1 MIIILALIVVGATV
15 AALRRRTGTRG
26 DGGDLPSHVVATAAR
41 WLPAHRLEWGQ
52 AMIGELSA
60 IHGSAARWRFAG
72 AAVRVAILPP
82 TRHSGTSATL
92 AGTGLAGTVVATLA
106 AERFVPTLG
115 VFVATLGLLLTASA
129 IALAGRW
136 RSLPTG
142 RGARVAGAVAG
153 SGLLAA
159 TCAVVAVATADPGA
173 TQDRTHLASLTLAA
187 TLCGYVVGGLAMAR
201 ATGTPSAVHGVAVAG
216 AAVAASSGTALDIY
230 KSLGVIQLIS
240 PTGTVATA
248 ATAIVV
254 AAATGSRAAGRRAG
268 LLSAVLGAPVQF
280 AATLLLLR
288 GTVPSAILADS
299 LAGDIVRLAITPLA
313 MYVIAALSVVVVR
326 QPTDLGK
333 PLYQ

>member
-159 TCAVVAVATADPGA
+159 TCAVGVVATADPGA

-248 ATAIVV
+248 AT
-254 AAATGSRAAGRRAG
+254 GSRAAGRRAG